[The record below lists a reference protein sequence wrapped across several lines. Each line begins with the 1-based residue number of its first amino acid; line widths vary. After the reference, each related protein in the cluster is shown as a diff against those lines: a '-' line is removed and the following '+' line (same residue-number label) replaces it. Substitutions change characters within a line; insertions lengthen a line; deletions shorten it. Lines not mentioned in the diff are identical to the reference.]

1 MKILVFGAGVIGVA
15 YAWQLSLAGNDVALL
30 VRPGKKQE
38 IQSKGIAIS
47 CLDNRGGVLFLG
59 GGKKP
64 ITMIYHP
71 LLVEEFSPA
80 DHYEL
85 ILVCVRRNQLGDVLP
100 TLAEQAGEATILFLQ
115 NNWSGTAEIEK
126 YLAPSRYLL
135 GFPSV
140 AGARDERGVQCALEV
155 GTRLGEVDGQI
166 TPRLR
171 RIAAVMREAGF
182 KPKLSRQIV
191 LWLQT
196 HCAGVAAVVGPLY
209 KAGSFEALVHSSSLI
224 REMFLALRE
233 SLEVCRA
240 RGINPMSVP
249 ENRLDYLPLFL
260 LVPLTRRLFQSEE
273 ARLGLEGH
281 AGHAADELQA
291 IYHEVLAEG
300 ERLGVKMPH
309 LRGFQEYVEQGVL
322 TLNPIRMGEA
332 SAKEHCYENVQHGI
346 HVRKPSAHR

>member
-15 YAWQLSLAGNDVALL
+15 YAWQLSLAGHDVALL
-30 VRPGKKQE
+30 VRPGRKQE
-38 IQSKGIAIS
+38 LERKGIAIS
-47 CLDNRGGVLFLG
+47 CLDNRGGLLFLG
-59 GGKKP
+59 GGKRH
-64 ITMIYHP
+64 TNAVYHP
-71 LLVEEFSPA
+71 VLVEAFSPA
-80 DHYEL
+80 DKYEL

-100 TLAEQAGEATILFLQ
+100 GLAEKAGDATIRFLQ
-115 NNWSGTAEIEK
+115 NNWSGTAEIEHF
-126 YLAPSRYLL
+126 LAPSHYLL

-140 AGARDERGVQCALEV
+140 AGARDERGVQCALEA

-182 KPKLSRQIV
+182 KPKLSRQIIP
-191 LWLQT
+191 WLQT
-196 HCAGVAAVVGPLY
+196 HYAGVAAAVGCLY
-209 KAGSFEALVHSSSLI
+209 KAGSFQALAQSSSLL

-240 RGINPMSVP
+240 RGINPMSIP

-260 LVPLTRRLFQSEE
+260 LVPVTKRLFRSEE

-281 AGHAADELQA
+281 AGHAADEMQF

-309 LRGFQEYVEQGVL
+309 LRGFQEYVEKDVF
-322 TLNPIRMGEA
+322 TVNASRM
-332 SAKEHCYENVQHGI
+332 KEELPRGT
-346 HVRKPSAHR
+346 HVVTPH